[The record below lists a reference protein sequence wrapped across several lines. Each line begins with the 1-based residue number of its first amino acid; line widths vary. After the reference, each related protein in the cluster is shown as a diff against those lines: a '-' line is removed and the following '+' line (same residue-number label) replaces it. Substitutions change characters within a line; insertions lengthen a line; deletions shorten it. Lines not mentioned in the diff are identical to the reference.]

1 MLHLV
6 QQSIDFFFFFLKFIV
21 IFISSIL
28 EIVKHAIFIFSE
40 ENFV

>member
-6 QQSIDFFFFFLKFIV
+6 QQSIEFFFKFIV